1 MRSQVEETKDKLI
14 CDVIADPKVELS
26 WTILSSDIDDE
37 DEAGKLLQE
46 IVKLWVTIR
55 GFSLTSNWMEQYKRK
70 KQTTTKKAKSL
81 RKSLNMKNP
90 TTD

>member
-1 MRSQVEETKDKLI
+1 MRSQVETKDKLI

-70 KQTTTKKAKSL
+70 KKRLPKRL
-81 RKSLNMKNP
+81 RVYGKV
-90 TTD
+90 